1 MPAQGDATNTSIQ
14 IMRGTLNTKNPLLVK
29 TGGGLGDTMPNV
41 SEIIRQ
47 RDGILPDLRKWYD
60 FNDSDDVQ
68 RLHDWL
74 DRWWSRLGTEDRER
88 YVSGLDG
95 EVQEKD
101 WSEIDIE
108 EKILLMLFRYRNEL
122 LVRDLVKYLPDE
134 Y

>member
-1 MPAQGDATNTSIQ
+1 
-14 IMRGTLNTKNPLLVK
+14 
-29 TGGGLGDTMPNV
+29 MPNI

-47 RDGILPDLRKWYD
+47 RDAILPDLRKWYD
-60 FNDSDDVQ
+60 FNHSDDVQ

-74 DRWWSRLGTEDRER
+74 DRWWSRLGAKERER
-88 YVSGLDG
+88 YVSSLDG
-95 EVQEKD
+95 EAQEKD

>member
-1 MPAQGDATNTSIQ
+1 M
-14 IMRGTLNTKNPLLVK
+14 L
-29 TGGGLGDTMPNV
+29 NV
-41 SEIIRQ
+41 SEIVRQ
-47 RDGILPDLRKWYD
+47 RDAILPDLGKWYD
-60 FNDSDDVQ
+60 FDNSDDVQ

-74 DRWWSRLGTEDRER
+74 DRWWSRLGAEDKER
-88 YVSGLDG
+88 CMSGLDG
-95 EVQEKD
+95 KAREKN

>member
-1 MPAQGDATNTSIQ
+1 MS
-14 IMRGTLNTKNPLLVK
+14 
-29 TGGGLGDTMPNV
+29 NV

-47 RDGILPDLRKWYD
+47 RDAILSDLGKWYNFD
-60 FNDSDDVQ
+60 NAHDVH

-74 DRWWSRLGTEDRER
+74 DRWWSRLGAEDRER

-95 EVQEKD
+95 EAQEKD

>member
-1 MPAQGDATNTSIQ
+1 MS
-14 IMRGTLNTKNPLLVK
+14 
-29 TGGGLGDTMPNV
+29 NV

-47 RDGILPDLRKWYD
+47 RDAILSDLGKWYD
-60 FNDSDDVQ
+60 FDNSHDVQ

-74 DRWWSRLGTEDRER
+74 DRWWSGLEAEDGER

-95 EVQEKD
+95 DAQEKG

>member
-1 MPAQGDATNTSIQ
+1 
-14 IMRGTLNTKNPLLVK
+14 
-29 TGGGLGDTMPNV
+29 MPNV

-47 RDGILPDLRKWYD
+47 RDAILPDLGKWYD
-60 FNDSDDVQ
+60 FDNSHDVQ
-68 RLHDWL
+68 RLHGWL
-74 DRWWSRLGTEDRER
+74 DRWWSRLGAEDRES

-95 EVQEKD
+95 EAQGKD

>member
-1 MPAQGDATNTSIQ
+1 
-14 IMRGTLNTKNPLLVK
+14 
-29 TGGGLGDTMPNV
+29 MPNL

-95 EVQEKD
+95 EAQERD
-101 WSEIDIE
+101 WCEIDIE

>member
-1 MPAQGDATNTSIQ
+1 MSNA
-14 IMRGTLNTKNPLLVK
+14 
-29 TGGGLGDTMPNV
+29 

-47 RDGILPDLRKWYD
+47 RDAILPDLRRWYD
-60 FNDSDDVQ
+60 FDNAHDVQ

-74 DRWWSRLGTEDRER
+74 DRWWSRLGVEDREH
-88 YVSGLDG
+88 YVSGLHGDA
-95 EVQEKD
+95 QEKD